1 MQLGGVPFL
10 VEAPFLEETAVVPGT
25 AVVEMTRLLL
35 QGSWLVAVTPLGTR
49 TQGLCLRGIRPNRD
63 SLCIARHHSS
73 DNPHLRQVAEAGAD
87 MAHHR
92 GQSHPR
98 HLPKHRD

>member
-35 QGSWLVAVTPLGTR
+35 QGSWLVAVTPCLAPVLTGIYESADTR
-49 TQGLCLRGIRPNRD
+49 SCGLVSCRNAATP
-63 SLCIARHHSS
+63 ST
-73 DNPHLRQVAEAGAD
+73 
-87 MAHHR
+87 
-92 GQSHPR
+92 
-98 HLPKHRD
+98 